1 MNLTSKKRNLCKNE
15 SSKKKSCKLRSKNI
29 KAISVLAPNKDDI
42 KGCILFTQKNNTLI
56 IDYEI
61 EGLKDGEHGFH
72 IHEYGDLSDG
82 CDSACSHFNPFNKKH
97 GGLNSKERHA
107 GDLGNIIS
115 KNQVS
120 KGQIK
125 TKSLSI
131 LNNKVGIVGR
141 MIIIHEDKDD
151 LGKGNNEESL
161 KTGNAGKRVA
171 CGVIGLKK

>member
-1 MNLTSKKRNLCKNE
+1 MNITSRKRSVCKN
-15 SSKKKSCKLRSKNI
+15 KSCKLKPKSI
-29 KAISVLAPNKDDI
+29 KAISILAPNKDDI
-42 KGCILFTQKNNTLI
+42 KGCVLFTQKNNTLI

-61 EGLKDGEHGFH
+61 EGLTDGEHGFH

-115 KNQVS
+115 NNMYS

-125 TKSLSI
+125 TNNLSI
-131 LNNKVGIVGR
+131 LNNRLGIVGR
-141 MIIIHEDKDD
+141 MIIIHEDRDD